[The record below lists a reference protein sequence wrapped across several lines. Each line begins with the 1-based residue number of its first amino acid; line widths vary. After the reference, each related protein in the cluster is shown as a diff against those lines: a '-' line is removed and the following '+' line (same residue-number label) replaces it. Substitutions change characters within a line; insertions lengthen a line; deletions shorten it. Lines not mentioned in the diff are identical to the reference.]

1 MPHFDTNAEAWQ
13 GDRVS
18 GKLWFGFL
26 FVSGPIFKLTSQL
39 AVAGKTFMVN
49 IKENPYSNVNGL
61 KLLNQI
67 QGN

>member
-49 IKENPYSNVNGL
+49 IRENPY
-61 KLLNQI
+61 
-67 QGN
+67 